1 MKIQVQ
7 QCRNVFKHLDANCY
21 FLLFIIYMQA
31 VVWNLS
37 AHIWCEHFPRPSL
50 GKLMLKTVQR
60 TIVTIITIITIVVF
74 VVIFDDDT
82 YYLLGLLVLRTSLSS
97 LYKVRWSVTAKC
109 NSFFYCKVWCHYK
122 VRQFHQK
129 VRQVL
134 QRATIITMWGR
145 TSKQVSF
152 RHSVANVLLADS
164 LWIII
169 LSWKEKYLLFCF
181 GLRPSCNASPI
192 YWMYLVFNFFLYKCK
207 LIKIVRK
214 AVQLF
219 RLCIDQAKG
228 WWQGSYR
235 ALNSWKSLEICKA
248 IIQTCK
254 KSENILIS
262 KQFWTRRPGMC

>member
-1 MKIQVQ
+1 
-7 QCRNVFKHLDANCY
+7 
-21 FLLFIIYMQA
+21 
-31 VVWNLS
+31 
-37 AHIWCEHFPRPSL
+37 
-50 GKLMLKTVQR
+50 MLKTVQR
-60 TIVTIITIITIVVF
+60 TIVILITIITIVVF

-82 YYLLGLLVLRTSLSS
+82 YYWVYLSSKPLFQVYTKYDGLLLQ
-97 LYKVRWSVTAKC
+97 SVTA
-109 NSFFYCKVWCHYK
+109 FFIAKFGVILKWDSYYK

-181 GLRPSCNASPI
+181 GLRPWCNASPI

-228 WWQGSYR
+228 WW
-235 ALNSWKSLEICKA
+235 
-248 IIQTCK
+248 
-254 KSENILIS
+254 
-262 KQFWTRRPGMC
+262 

>member
-37 AHIWCEHFPRPSL
+37 AHIWCEHFPRPSI

-82 YYLLGLLVLRTSLSS
+82 YYLLGLLVLRTSLLS

-109 NSFFYCKVWCHYK
+109 KSFFIAKCCVIIKWDSYYK
-122 VRQFHQK
+122 VRQFHHK
-129 VRQVL
+129 VRQAL

-145 TSKQVSF
+145 TNTRIFLYVQKKPSSETIQF
-152 RHSVANVLLADS
+152 TTA
-164 LWIII
+164 I
-169 LSWKEKYLLFCF
+169 LFCF
-181 GLRPSCNASPI
+181 TSLTFSRISFGIRTFATLNLSFKRTNSVSSRP
-192 YWMYLVFNFFLYKCK
+192 WT
-207 LIKIVRK
+207 
-214 AVQLF
+214 
-219 RLCIDQAKG
+219 
-228 WWQGSYR
+228 
-235 ALNSWKSLEICKA
+235 A
-248 IIQTCK
+248 IPQ
-254 KSENILIS
+254 E
-262 KQFWTRRPGMC
+262 

>member
-1 MKIQVQ
+1 MMI
-7 QCRNVFKHLDANCY
+7 L
-21 FLLFIIYMQA
+21 IIYW
-31 VVWNLS
+31 VCLS
-37 AHIWCEHFPRPSL
+37 SEHLFQVYT
-50 GKLMLKTVQR
+50 KY
-60 TIVTIITIITIVVF
+60 
-74 VVIFDDDT
+74 D
-82 YYLLGLLVLRTSLSS
+82 GLLLQ
-97 LYKVRWSVTAKC
+97 SVTA
-109 NSFFYCKVWCHYK
+109 FFIAKFGVITKWDSYYK

-181 GLRPSCNASPI
+181 GLRPWCNASPI